1 MSIALKNPRIHP
13 TFASI
18 LSTII
23 CSLNDK
29 NKNKTIDLVV
39 KKFENKSN
47 SECLFLWLQRIAIV
61 ANITIECEEKLFK
74 LVYKK
79 HKDDDCE
86 YHIWNSKDWL
96 HKNLNEII
104 NDNSIVDTEEI
115 AKLSCVIDNKE
126 VNDFHYGLL

>member
-1 MSIALKNPRIHP
+1 LASILVSIALKNPRIHP

-79 HKDDDCE
+79 HKKRKKR
-86 YHIWNSKDWL
+86 WP
-96 HKNLNEII
+96 
-104 NDNSIVDTEEI
+104 
-115 AKLSCVIDNKE
+115 
-126 VNDFHYGLL
+126 